1 MFLKTI
7 FRHSHFDINQGG
19 STTNSWRIGCVMNQ
33 CCMTKPAKSWIESW
47 LNLDVKR
54 EISWIYIYII
64 IFIHLGNTFL
74 FSLWLL
80 ERFHLFSYHSN
91 ILGLFM
97 AATASGFVASRV
109 TSSWSRSGRDIM
121 VRLKW
126 FHHFGTFSV
135 CVVFFLRCSSGF
147 LGKII
152 GWPIFPQFIVL
163 NMYIYICVY
172 TYLWP
177 AAINPCP
184 LLAQQRQQKIT
195 PGSRWIITRVSS
207 RWVRLLTS
215 ISYILNMNH

>member
-33 CCMTKPAKSWIESW
+33 CCMTKPTKSWIESW

-54 EISWIYIYII
+54 AISWIYIYIL
-64 IFIHLGNTFL
+64 FIHLGNTFL

-135 CVVFFLRCSSGF
+135 CVVFFPQVFLRFFGENNWVANFSSVYC
-147 LGKII
+147 
-152 GWPIFPQFIVL
+152 PEYV
-163 NMYIYICVY
+163 YIYIY
-172 TYLWP
+172 DRLPLIP
-177 AAINPCP
+177 AHCWLSKGNKRSPQAPAE
-184 LLAQQRQQKIT
+184 L
-195 PGSRWIITRVSS
+195 
-207 RWVRLLTS
+207 
-215 ISYILNMNH
+215 